1 MKKSYQFV
9 LLSLAI
15 FGFNS
20 EPSIASEKRDLCI
33 CQTGTAPSNEIK
45 FFKLGCKTWSM
56 TQRCDE
62 KITISLDDS
71 IEDVL
76 AERPGVKSVKLGYV
90 GHWSSSRET
99 NEFIEEK
106 VLPSV
111 KKYKVHF
118 DIHNSACSAMSDPYD
133 IRSFFKKLGSD
144 ARYIHMYGYQAIST
158 GGWDPVLP
166 GKNNFWSS
174 VNGNS
179 LEVQFPNC
187 KEFEHKQCLG
197 MFQNK
202 EEGVCYDDKKDKFVT
217 MTCLENTRKVTRQ
230 SANGRGTRKVNQT
243 RFEWVQQA
251 RELFYESKPDTMAR
265 VVFFGLPGNETNS
278 SPLHQARIE
287 LGVDEEIPSEEIR
300 YANVQIKRSV
310 LISRIQDLDDAEYQ
324 RQYDEIAN
332 MNSEQILEKGKDIEV
347 VIIRDEVITIPGMQA
362 VYEKYEILGRPYP
375 LYRAVVKSRQEGE
388 DYIKRVNQDAR
399 YKFSDF
405 SK

>member
-1 MKKSYQFV
+1 MRKLHQFV
-9 LLSLAI
+9 LLSFAI
-15 FGFNS
+15 FGLNS
-20 EPSIASEKRDLCI
+20 EPAQAAEKRDLCI

-76 AERPGVKSVKLGYV
+76 ADRPNVKSVKLGYV

-106 VLPSV
+106 VLPSI

-118 DIHNSACSAMSDPYD
+118 DIHNSACSAMDDPYR
-133 IRSFFKKLGSD
+133 IRSFFKKLGPE
-144 ARYIHMYGYQAIST
+144 ARYLHMYGYQAIST
-158 GGWDPVLP
+158 GGWDPILP
-166 GKNNFWSS
+166 GKNNFWSA

-179 LEVQFPNC
+179 LEVQFPSC
-187 KEFEHKQCLG
+187 KEFELKQCMG
-197 MFQNK
+197 MFQSK
-202 EEGVCYDDKKDKFVT
+202 EEGVCYDDKKEKYVT
-217 MTCLENTRKVTRQ
+217 MTCLKNTRKVTRQ
-230 SANGRGTRKVNQT
+230 SANGRGTMKVNQT

-265 VVFFGLPGNETNS
+265 VVFFGLPGNENNS

-310 LISRIQDLDDAEYQ
+310 LISRIQDLDDAEYE
-324 RQYDEIAN
+324 RQYDMIAN

-375 LYRAVVKSRQEGE
+375 LIQAIVKNRQEGE

-405 SK
+405 KE